1 MANIIKY
8 AKMLMRKGLKADL
21 TTLDEAE
28 LGLATDTK
36 EVFVGANDGNIQLA
50 TQTSVDNLQTSVSN
64 TQNNLGV
71 LAELPTIDKGSI
83 IGAFKEETSRRKNLG
98 VNIKDFNASGS
109 TQTTTGS
116 IAGGSNIL
124 NLSSAIDFADNQG
137 VSIHHAGAV
146 PTITAPSAP
155 SITVS
160 GVSGTTPYAY
170 QIAAV
175 NKNGGLSVA
184 SSAGQITTG
193 NSNLSDT
200 LSDPSALSLAKSGS
214 GSALT
219 SGNTYYVGYTLRNNV
234 GTTTK
239 NSSQVSTTVT
249 SGQNIITSFDF
260 PTGAVSADVY
270 VGTTS
275 APKRLATVDKVGV
288 ITFDGGLASGLTVTV
303 SGSRIT
309 LTISATAS
317 ATGADA
323 PTSNTTKSLNNI
335 TWSAVTGAVRYAV
348 YRSVNNGAYSLV
360 AIKTGGTSWTDTG
373 ITDVSGYYSPLWNT
387 PPVSPLAETLNTTIV
402 SGGGTKTLTL
412 ATNAITSSISQTVRH
427 DDTDAL
433 QAFFASGSRFIMTF
447 GTYSTRKR
455 ITLNNNQI
463 LEGIGGENNQT
474 IIAHECFDV
483 DAYDSVIRLTGDN
496 PAVIS
501 VNVSCKMN
509 NIVDCIRLD
518 TTTGDA
524 AKPFQALC
532 QRVKTTGGYKGFNV
546 NSGIE
551 ARLEYCLATYASYA
565 GVNVLVPDTHL
576 IDCSSESCYYGLKTG
591 TGCGT
596 ITAHHF
602 HAILSTT
609 YGFYLDN
616 ATYGQF
622 VNCQADTSG
631 QSGVFMVNTT
641 NCQFTN
647 FWSFKSSSINNN
659 QYHDWHINASCSNNS
674 FTNCVSLAFYYTL
687 NSFYFSA
694 GTKNNS
700 FINCSGN
707 GSLQHG
713 DGVDAL
719 RNANQFSGC
728 MGSLA
733 KYNRKTKTSS
743 HVLSLAAGASS
754 TVSHYLG
761 YTPSFSNDVYLFKLT
776 YNNRAQTAPSPM
788 AAGHLYFTV
797 ANGTTNGGTSAKT
810 TYFSSPDPENFTVS
824 AVLNGDKID
833 ITVTNSAGQ
842 TIDYGFDIER
852 HMNPKGL

>member
-1 MANIIKY
+1 MSVFGKVALDLANKILSS
-8 AKMLMRKGLKADL
+8 MGSL
-21 TTLDEAE
+21 
-28 LGLATDTK
+28 
-36 EVFVGANDGNIQLA
+36 
-50 TQTSVDNLQTSVSN
+50 SS
-64 TQNNLGV
+64 
-71 LAELPTIDKGSI
+71 LPTIDKTSFVN
-83 IGAFKEETSRRKNLG
+83 AFKEETSRRKNLG

-109 TQTTTGS
+109 TQTTTGTIS
-116 IAGGSNIL
+116 AGSNVLTL
-124 NLSSAIDFADNQG
+124 NSAIDFADNQG
-137 VSIHHAGAV
+137 ISIHHAGAI
-146 PTITAPSAP
+146 PSISSPAAPSV
-155 SITVS
+155 TVS
-160 GVSGTTPYAY
+160 GVTGSTTYAY
-170 QIAAV
+170 KIAAV
-175 NKNGGLSVA
+175 NKNGGLSAA
-184 SSAGQITTG
+184 SSQGQVTNGST
-193 NSNLSDT
+193 NLSET
-200 LSDPSALSLAKSGS
+200 LSDPSALSVSKSGT
-214 GSALT
+214 GSSLT

-249 SGQNIITSFDF
+249 NGQNIVTSFNF
-260 PTGAVSADVY
+260 PTGAISADIY
-270 VGTTS
+270 IGTTS
-275 APKRLATVDKVGV
+275 SPKRLATVDKTGV
-288 ITFDGGLASGLTVTV
+288 ITFDGGLTSGLSVVV
-303 SGSRIT
+303 SGDRIT

-323 PTSNTTKSLNNI
+323 PTSNTTKSQHSI
-335 TWSAVTGAVRYAV
+335 TWVAVTGAIRYAV
-348 YRSVNNGAYSLV
+348 YRSVNGGAYSLV
-360 AIKTGGTSWTDTG
+360 AIKTGVTNWVDAGVTD
-373 ITDVSGYYSPLWNT
+373 ISGYYSSAWNT
-387 PPVSPLAETLNTTIV
+387 PPASSLAETLNTTIV

-412 ATNAITSSISQTVRH
+412 AANAVTTSTAQTVRH

-433 QAFFASGSRFIMTF
+433 QAFFSSGSRFIMTF
-447 GTYSTRKR
+447 GTYPTRKGF
-455 ITLNNNQI
+455 TLGNNQI

-474 IIAHECFDV
+474 IVAHECFDV
-483 DAYDSVIRLTGDN
+483 DAYDSVIKMTGDN
-496 PAVIS
+496 PGIIS

-509 NIVDCIRLD
+509 NVVDCVRLD
-518 TTTGDA
+518 STNGDA
-524 AKPFQALC
+524 AKPFQAYC
-532 QRVKTTGGYKGFNV
+532 HRMKTTGGYKGFNV

-647 FWSFKSSSINNN
+647 CWSFKSSSINNN

-700 FINCSGN
+700 FVNCSGN

-713 DGVDAL
+713 DGADAL
-719 RNANQFSGC
+719 RNANQFTGC

-743 HVLSLAAGASS
+743 HVFSLATTAS
-754 TVSHYLG
+754 TTISHYLG
-761 YTPSFSNDVYLFKLT
+761 YTPTFANDVYLFKLT
-776 YNNRAQTAPSPM
+776 YNNRSQTAPSPM

-797 ANGTTNGGTSAKT
+797 TNNTTNGGTSAKT
-810 TYFSSPDPENFTVS
+810 TYFSSPEPENFSVS
-824 AVLNGDKID
+824 ATLNGDKID
-833 ITVTNSAGQ
+833 IVVTNNSTQ

-852 HMNPKGL
+852 HIDPKGL